1 MDFLAGD
8 DPGWLSKLQG
18 IRYTKSLL
26 HLFKRLIKLFP
37 LRADRRSWGAPNK
50 LESNPWDDDDGD
62 GDEDDDDGGGDGD
75 HDDDGDDYDDYDD
88 DDDDDYGRFRS
99 FASIFCER
107 WRTVAPKKHLRGH
120 WRSDEPSRRVCHFG
134 SALSKEARN

>member
-75 HDDDGDDYDDYDD
+75 HDDDDDDGDDYDDYDDDDDDGGD

-99 FASIFCER
+99 FASIFC
-107 WRTVAPKKHLRGH
+107 LRG
-120 WRSDEPSRRVCHFG
+120 DEPWPQ
-134 SALSKEARN
+134 KNI